1 MSESSVGESS
11 VFVGRPSVVSNRSGL
26 CNIVS
31 SIGAF
36 VSMVTTCPVASP
48 VGVGVVEGVAD
59 RWRGVL

>member
-11 VFVGRPSVVSNRSGL
+11 VFVGRQSVMPDRNGL

-36 VSMVTTCPVASP
+36 VSMVTICPAASP
-48 VGVGVVEGVAD
+48 EGVGIVEGVAD
-59 RWRGVL
+59 GWRGVL

>member
-1 MSESSVGESS
+1 MLD
-11 VFVGRPSVVSNRSGL
+11 RSGL

-36 VSMVTTCPVASP
+36 ESMVTICPVVSP

>member
-1 MSESSVGESS
+1 M
-11 VFVGRPSVVSNRSGL
+11 PDRSGL

-36 VSMVTTCPVASP
+36 VSMVTICPAASP

-59 RWRGVL
+59 GWRGVL